1 MEKRYFLADYGYL
14 SNVEYDLIT
23 NILNKKRHEE
33 VFQRQKEKAKE
44 ELLQS
49 LEQSIKDG
57 YLSVAE
63 VKTICRGWWQKTE
76 EKRWCEAE
84 GVERQKGR
92 ILL

>member
-14 SNVEYDLIT
+14 SNTEYDLIT

-33 VFQRQKEKAKE
+33 VFQRQKEKAKQ

-49 LEQSIKDG
+49 LEQSIKDD
-57 YLSVAE
+57 YLTVPE

-84 GVERQKGR
+84 GVER
-92 ILL
+92 